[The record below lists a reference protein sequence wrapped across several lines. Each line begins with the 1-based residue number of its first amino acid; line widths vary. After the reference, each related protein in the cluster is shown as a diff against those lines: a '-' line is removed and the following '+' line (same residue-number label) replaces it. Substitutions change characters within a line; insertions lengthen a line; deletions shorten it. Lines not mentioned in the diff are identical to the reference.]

1 MPFPFPGDLPYPEIE
16 PAPLMSPALAGG
28 FFTMG
33 ATWEANQGKVK
44 MKSSP
49 VVSDSLQPPGL
60 YSPWNSP
67 GQNTGVRS
75 LSLLQGTFLNQGWN
89 PGLPHCGWILYQLS
103 YQGSPIKGEAA
114 KNHQRQD
121 EREQRS
127 SSRLEDPP
135 PKMRLRK
142 CKFCP
147 HSNLVRDPTF
157 DPHQIL

>member
-67 GQNTGVRS
+67 GQNTGVGSRS
-75 LSLLQGTFLNQGWN
+75 VLQGNLPN
-89 PGLPHCGWILYQLS
+89 PGIKLR
-103 YQGSPIKGEAA
+103 SPAFQADFLQSE
-114 KNHQRQD
+114 
-121 EREQRS
+121 
-127 SSRLEDPP
+127 PP
-135 PKMRLRK
+135 GKPKE
-142 CKFCP
+142 
-147 HSNLVRDPTF
+147 LVLHPK
-157 DPHQIL
+157 LV